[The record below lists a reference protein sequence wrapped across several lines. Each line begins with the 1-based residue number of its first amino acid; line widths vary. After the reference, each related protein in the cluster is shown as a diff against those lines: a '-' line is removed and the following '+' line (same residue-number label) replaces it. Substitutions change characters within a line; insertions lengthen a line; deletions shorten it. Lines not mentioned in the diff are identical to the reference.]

1 MSWPIVKLSD
11 VCEVIL
17 GGTPRTNEPR
27 FWNGDIPWVTP
38 KDMRKNV
45 GRVIFETERML
56 TKEGL
61 NAGSALLPKGTLILS
76 TRAPIGYLSITGST
90 MCTNQGCKSLVPAAS
105 VLVEYLYFNLSGRV
119 EELNALGTGTTF
131 KELSTSALKAFPI
144 PLPSLPEQYDIVE
157 ELEWKLAR
165 LEKIEGNFRA
175 MAETAAQASRS
186 VLDETFRSLGAPI
199 VKLGEVCETTSG
211 GTPLKNVADYYDGGN
226 IPWLRSGEVCQ
237 KDITKAKAFITTK
250 GVEHSSAKWL
260 PSDTVLVAMYGATA
274 GQVGILRF
282 PSTTNQAICGILPSK
297 RFVPEFLYYAIL
309 AKKEFLISQAVGG
322 AQPNISQQKIKALLL
337 PLPPLWDQKQIVEE
351 LEWRL
356 SRLEKVERLAQE
368 GLTVC
373 EQARRAILAEAFRQ
387 ADGADVRQDCS
398 AAGQAEPSAQ

>member
-1 MSWPIVKLSD
+1 MSWPIVKLGD
-11 VCEVIL
+11 VCDEVVEERVATNLLSPKTYVSTDNLIKNF
-17 GGTPRTNEPR
+17 GGVREADKVPQTGSAVCFRE
-27 FWNGDIPWVTP
+27 GDILLSNIRPYL
-38 KDMRKNV
+38 RKLWIATFAGGCSND
-45 GRVIFETERML
+45 VIVFR
-56 TKEGL
+56 
-61 NAGSALLPKGTLILS
+61 PKGAYERYIFHVLS
-76 TRAPIGYLSITGST
+76 QDAFFNYVMQNPSGTKMPRGRRPWIK
-90 MCTNQGCKSLVPAAS
+90 QFSL
-105 VLVEYLYFNLSGRV
+105 
-119 EELNALGTGTTF
+119 
-131 KELSTSALKAFPI
+131 

-165 LEKIEGNFRA
+165 LEKIEGDFRA
-175 MAETAAQASRS
+175 LAETAAQASRS

-337 PLPPLWDQKQIVEE
+337 PLPSLWDQHQIVEE
-351 LEWRL
+351 LEWKL
-356 SRLEKVERLAQE
+356 SRLEKVERLARE

-373 EQARRAILAEAFRQ
+373 EQARRAILTEAFRQ
-387 ADGADVRQDCS
+387 ADGADVRQGCS